1 MYERIRAM
9 PSGVAKT
16 VKRVSATKFRE
27 RFKDFAEQAKG
38 DKVILVV
45 NRRQEPKYLVDKE
58 WLDALVRERDS
69 VLATLEILADR
80 TLTARL
86 LKLAKRIGA
95 DVRAGRLHTMEEVFG
110 KE

>member
-1 MYERIRAM
+1 MASALARKI
-9 PSGVAKT
+9 
-16 VKRVSATKFRE
+16 KRVSATQFRE

-58 WLDALVRERDS
+58 WFDALVRERES

-80 TLTARL
+80 RLTERL
-86 LKLAKRIGA
+86 RKLAKRVDA
-95 DVRAGRLHTMEEVFG
+95 DVEAGKLHTMEEVFG
-110 KE
+110 EA

>member
-1 MYERIRAM
+1 M
-9 PSGVAKT
+9 PSGIAKT

-45 NRRQEPKYLVDKE
+45 NRRQGPKYLVDKE
-58 WLDALVRERDS
+58 WLDALIRERES

-80 TLTARL
+80 DLTERL
-86 LKLAKRIGA
+86 RKLAKRIDA

-110 KE
+110 EK

>member
-1 MYERIRAM
+1 M

-16 VKRVSATKFRE
+16 VTRVSATKFRE
-27 RFKDFAEQAKG
+27 RFKDFAGQAKG

-45 NRRQEPKYLVDKE
+45 NRRQESKYLVDKE
-58 WLDALVRERDS
+58 WLDALMGERES

-80 TLTARL
+80 NLTARL
-86 LKLAKRIGA
+86 RKLAKRIDA
-95 DVRAGRLHTMEEVFG
+95 DVEAGKLHTMEEVFS

>member
-1 MYERIRAM
+1 MA
-9 PSGVAKT
+9 SGVAKMVT
-16 VKRVSATKFRE
+16 RVSATKFRE
-27 RFKDFAEQAKG
+27 RFKDFAGQAKG

-58 WLDALVRERDS
+58 WLDALMSERES

-80 TLTARL
+80 QLTSRL
-86 LKLAKRIGA
+86 RKLAKRIDA

-110 KE
+110 EE

>member
-1 MYERIRAM
+1 M
-9 PSGVAKT
+9 PSGAAKT
-16 VKRVSATKFRE
+16 VRRVSATKFRE

-38 DKVILVV
+38 DKVVLVV
-45 NRRQEPKYLVDKE
+45 NRRQEPKYLVDKA

-86 LKLAKRIGA
+86 LKLAKRIDA